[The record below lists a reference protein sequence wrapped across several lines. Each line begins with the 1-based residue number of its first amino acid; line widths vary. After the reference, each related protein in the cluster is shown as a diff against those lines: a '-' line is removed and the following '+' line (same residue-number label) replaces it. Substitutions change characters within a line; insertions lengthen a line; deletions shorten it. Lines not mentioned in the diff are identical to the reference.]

1 MSCSHAF
8 CTVCFDKQ
16 IEVCHTGNMAVDAE
30 GAPVATMNIIQ
41 CIVCKLCSLLPPKD
55 AGVKIILQ
63 DEDEDEE
70 FDTKY
75 NYKGQLLCTCCGRGG
90 TAVAK
95 CHDCVCY
102 ICSAC
107 VKAHKDLYSFQS
119 HQVITTVILLYS
131 FYHTSMVPL
140 S

>member
-1 MSCSHAF
+1 
-8 CTVCFDKQ
+8 
-16 IEVCHTGNMAVDAE
+16 MAVDAE

-55 AGVKIILQ
+55 GGVKIILQ
-63 DEDEDEE
+63 DEDLTKLVSVE
-70 FDTKY
+70 FDKKY
-75 NYKGQLLCTCCGRGG
+75 NCEGQLLCTCCGRGG
-90 TAVAK
+90 KAVAK

-107 VKAHKDLYSFQS
+107 VKAHKELYSFQS
-119 HQVITTVILLYS
+119 HEVIITVILLYS
-131 FYHTSMVPL
+131 FYQTSLVPL